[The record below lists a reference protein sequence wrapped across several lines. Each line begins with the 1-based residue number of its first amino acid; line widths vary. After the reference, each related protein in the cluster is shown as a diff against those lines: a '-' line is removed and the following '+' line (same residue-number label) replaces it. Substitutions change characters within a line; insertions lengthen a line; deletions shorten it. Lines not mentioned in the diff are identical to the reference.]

1 MEGQSFIHG
10 GKGGYVMESNQLPA
24 KVLEGIDRVNRN
36 FLWGSDES
44 KGKMHWVGW
53 QKVTRPKE
61 EGGLGLH

>member
-1 MEGQSFIHG
+1 MESQSFIHG
-10 GKGGYVMESNQLPA
+10 GKGGYVMQATSCLQ
-24 KVLEGIDRVNRN
+24 EGIDRVNRN
-36 FLWGSDES
+36 SLWGSDES